1 MYAIVTNETSPP
13 RISRGIVDPRF
24 VMEKYR
30 SRPVAK
36 RFRGVVSVCG
46 ALTTRV

>member
-1 MYAIVTNETSPP
+1 MYAIVTKETSPP

>member
-1 MYAIVTNETSPP
+1 
-13 RISRGIVDPRF
+13 
-24 VMEKYR
+24 MEKNR